1 MVTLLLKEKSIK
13 IGSFIEFL
21 IKLGR
26 RMNKQKTY
34 ILMDNLQAHHNPAVT
49 NKAREYN
56 QVLLYNATYSSHL
69 NPIERLW
76 ALAKR

>member
-26 RMNKQKTY
+26 RMNKQRTY
-34 ILMDNLQAHHNPAVT
+34 VLMDNLQAHHNPAVT

-56 QVLLYNATYSSHL
+56 
-69 NPIERLW
+69 
-76 ALAKR
+76 